1 MNPRFIF
8 SILVVCGAVFSSLSA
23 QDSTKSYF
31 WGLIQIQQEQ
41 EIEYEDGYWKDRIFR
56 SREFHEPIGF
66 IPFEVR
72 YGFGYNGGIGLA
84 GLEIDQEFMLYDSSV
99 TNFDGGE
106 LSSRIGHQFE
116 VDLLKTNLSFYLL
129 KKSWIDMHTGI
140 NIRYSNV
147 FIPADLPVED
157 WGNSNAGWNPGAR
170 KFAPKIWE
178 YSLSQSMIL
187 QWFDLWYLNFR
198 FSYGIATASFY
209 QDSDKKD
216 LTAPSG
222 WGPSSSIAG
231 GIRFVLKQTAASS
244 RQNQFSFGVDLKHS
258 YTKISTI
265 TDPDDVT
272 PISNFYL
279 ANYGVFV
286 TFSAFYGG
294 GKTMGTLG
302 KQYYFRK
309 DYQKAGE
316 NLRQFVEMYP
326 DHANIYRAE
335 YLIKESERK
344 LPVQLLKEGQK
355 FEERDLTD
363 RALEKYLKARSFADS
378 IFKPLVNDHIRKI
391 AEARLADA
399 ERVLHSGQGEKAVE
413 MVKEITHYYSEVE
426 RAIPEFEAYHLFY
439 QAKKAIQYGFYEKAL
454 TLLDQ
459 ADDRDSSLHF
469 EIDLLRNEVAGSLVA
484 DANKITDLS
493 AINLVLQ
500 YLEKAQGITG
510 TLGRQNERILG
521 ELKEKLAVKE
531 ELVLQSKIDNRMLQ
545 ERKNMEAQMVVPSI
559 QIGMNN
565 SEVKNIMGEPRE
577 IIEQTS
583 MDGANHQL
591 WMYRFEGRR
600 PLELSFIDYILFRIE
615 EQ

>member
-1 MNPRFIF
+1 MNSRFIF
-8 SILVVCGAVFSSLSA
+8 SILTVCGIVFSCLAA

-31 WGLIQIQQEQ
+31 WGLIQIQQDK

-72 YGFGYNGGIGLA
+72 YGFGYNGGVGTS
-84 GLEIDQEFMLYDSSV
+84 GLEVEKDFMKYDSSV
-99 TNFDGGE
+99 TKFDGGE
-106 LSSRIGHQFE
+106 LSTRIGHQFE
-116 VDLLKTNLSFYLL
+116 IDLVKTNLSFYLL
-129 KKSWIDMHTGI
+129 NKSWIDMHTGI
-140 NIRYSNV
+140 NIRSANV
-147 FIPADLPVED
+147 FIPAELPIED
-157 WGNSNAGWNPGAR
+157 WGNTNAGWNPGTR
-170 KFAPKIWE
+170 KFAPKIME

-187 QWFDLWYLNFR
+187 QWFDLWYLNLR
-198 FSYGIATASFY
+198 FSYGIATATFY
-209 QDSDKKD
+209 QDNDKQD

-231 GIRFVLKQTAASS
+231 GMRFVLKQTAAGS

-294 GKTMGTLG
+294 GKTMGTIG

-309 DYQKAGE
+309 DYQKAAE
-316 NLRQFVEMYP
+316 NLRQFVDLYP
-326 DHANIYRAE
+326 DHANIFRAE
-335 YLIKESERK
+335 YLINESERK
-344 LPVQLLKEGQK
+344 LPKQLLKEGQK

-363 RALEKYLKARSFADS
+363 RALEKYLKARTFADS
-378 IFKPLVNDHIRKI
+378 TLKPLVNDHIRRI

-399 ERVLHSGQGEKAVE
+399 ERILHSGEGEKAVE

-426 RAIPEFEAYHLFY
+426 SVIPEYEAYHLFY
-439 QAKKAIQYGFYEKAL
+439 QAKKAIQYGFYDKAL
-454 TLLDQ
+454 NLLSQ
-459 ADDRDSSLHF
+459 ADNRDPSLHY
-469 EIDLLRNEVAGSLVA
+469 EIDLLRNEVAGSLIA

-493 AINLVLQ
+493 AINLVIQ
-500 YLEKAQGITG
+500 YLEQAKSMSG
-510 TLGRQNERILG
+510 TLGRTNEKILG
-521 ELKEKLAVKE
+521 ELKAKLDIRE
-531 ELVLQSKIDNRMLQ
+531 DLDLQEKIDTRMIQ
-545 ERKNMEAQMVVPSI
+545 ERKNMEANTVAPSI

-583 MDGANHQL
+583 KDGANHQL
-591 WMYRFEGRR
+591 WKYRFEGRR
-600 PLELSFIDYILFRIE
+600 PLELSFIDYILFKIE